1 MSDNFD
7 DNISSENS
15 IILPQSNIIEYET
28 SSFKFDTMSPSNT
41 KFLKELLQELYA
53 ILLNLDFAKDD
64 INQLNIFINNSLFE
78 YDLDL

>member
-28 SSFKFDTMSPSNT
+28 SSFKFDTTSPFNT
-41 KFLKELLQELYA
+41 KFLRELLQELYA